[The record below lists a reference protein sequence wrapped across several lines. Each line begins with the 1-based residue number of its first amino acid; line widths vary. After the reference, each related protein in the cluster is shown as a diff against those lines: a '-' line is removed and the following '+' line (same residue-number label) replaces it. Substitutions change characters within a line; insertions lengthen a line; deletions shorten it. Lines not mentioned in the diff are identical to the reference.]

1 MCRKLLKVRRDTDS
15 RRTASFVGAITML
28 IVSVAL
34 TSLLFYL
41 NNEFADAVNKSVTGS
56 LIAIVFF
63 PVGLILIAITGGTVI
78 SGVITSIKACF
89 STVKSIK
96 ITSIILTILSLA
108 AAGYYIFI
116 LYNFLAMIGG

>member
-89 STVKSIK
+89 SAVKSIK
-96 ITSIILTILSLA
+96 ITSIILTLLSLA
-108 AAGYYIFI
+108 AAGYYIFT